1 MAFDYE
7 AAKAQYGVQRAREM
21 EGEAS
26 GAPPP
31 TPAAPAA
38 PSASDSQKLTDQLTG
53 GKQPAYNTSRNNK
66 YQNYDNYQP
75 PQNGYQTP
83 ANPTGASGSGAAQ
96 QHFNSQS
103 AADQQAIRAS
113 WGGKDMMNEWYANAQ
128 KAGAVPAATAAGS
141 PFEANRN
148 IFNSRQ
154 DFKDTNIGQGQWDAW
169 DAEERSKAG
178 GVNANNSPNK
188 YNQDGKGCPPNL
200 PYTSRPGPDGK
211 VECAAKPDDCP
222 EGQHVEGTPGKC
234 VPNGQGQ
241 QAPGQFAAGDANGGG
256 GQGGAGG
263 AGGYGGGAGTNQ
275 SDLAL
280 YQVKQQ
286 YADALNDPTGQKA
299 WQLYAGQGG
308 QKSFQTE
315 MDRYRQS
322 IAGMPAGP
330 ARSAA
335 EQKMNEVE
343 SSMRLDMPQQARTQA
358 LAGLQGVIQPEL
370 GYVGSERDRALNKL
384 LGEGNL
390 SNQRYGMNLNYNLGS
405 RGLDLQGQNQMW
417 NQNTYFPWQAG
428 NEAARLGDNRYQFDR
443 TQQGQYAQQTGA
455 ATGQML
461 QQAGSYFM
469 SDIRMKENIV
479 PGRRGLS
486 DLLKLRSYSYN
497 YKDKP
502 EKTQSIMAQDV
513 EKVAPELV
521 KVFDGIKMVDSYGL
535 LGMTMKAVQDLAKKM
550 EKK

>member
-7 AAKAQYGVQRAREM
+7 AAKAQYGGQRAREM
-21 EGEAS
+21 ENEANNQQ
-26 GAPPP
+26 PV
-31 TPAAPAA
+31 APAA

-75 PQNGYQTP
+75 PQSGYQTP

-113 WGGKDMMNEWYANAQ
+113 WGGKDMMNEWYSNAQ
-128 KAGAVPAATAAGS
+128 KAGAVPANGTAPGQGNAR
-141 PFEANRN
+141 FEQNLGQFNANT
-148 IFNSRQ
+148 
-154 DFKDTNIGQGQWDAW
+154 DFKDTNIGQAQWDAW
-169 DAEERSKAG
+169 TAEERAKGQNS
-178 GVNANNSPNK
+178 ANVQINK
-188 YNQDGKGCPPNL
+188 YNPDGKGCPPNL
-200 PYTSRPGPDGK
+200 PYTSRAGPDGK

-241 QAPGQFAAGDANGGG
+241 QAPGQFAAGDYSGGGGGG
-256 GQGGAGG
+256 GQGGGGG
-263 AGGYGGGAGTNQ
+263 AGGGGGEGG
-275 SDLAL
+275 DLAL
-280 YQVKQQ
+280 YQVKKQ
-286 YADALNDPTGQKA
+286 YADALNDPSGQKA
-299 WQLYAGQGG
+299 WELYAGQGG

-315 MDRYRQS
+315 MDRYRQQ
-322 IAGMPAGP
+322 IAGMPVGP

-358 LAGLQGVIQPEL
+358 LNGLQGIIQPEL

-428 NEAARLGDNRYQFDR
+428 NEAVKYGDNRYQFDQ

-469 SDIRMKENIV
+469 SDIRMKENIA

-486 DLLKLRSYSYN
+486 DLLKLGSYSYN
-497 YKDKP
+497 YKGKP
-502 EKTQSIMAQDV
+502 ERTQSIMAQDV
-513 EKVAPELV
+513 EKIAPELV
-521 KVFDGIKMVDSYGL
+521 KEFDGIKMVDSQGL